1 MFHVTMKPLRRE
13 DLEKINLLDVA
24 PVRRT
29 ECEVVKGRLVIIRPK
44 PTRRGILA
52 ILHWAQYGMA
62 VPRIRLDDRGAFVWG
77 HLDGRRTVG
86 EIAQLAREHF
96 GESIEPAE
104 ERVGRLVLMF
114 RREDLVAF
122 PGLDREGEGGMG
134 KGER

>member
-13 DLEKINLLDVA
+13 DIEEINLLDIA
-24 PVRRT
+24 PVCLT
-29 ECEVVKGRLVIIRPK
+29 ECEEMKGQLVIIRPK
-44 PTRRGILA
+44 PKRRGILT
-52 ILHWAQYGMA
+52 ILHWLQYWMA
-62 VPRIRLDDRGAFVWG
+62 VPRIRLDDRGAFVWN

-86 EIAQLAREHF
+86 EIAQLARDRF

-122 PGLDREGEGGMG
+122 PGID
-134 KGER
+134 K

>member
-1 MFHVTMKPLRRE
+1 MFHVTMKALRRE
-13 DLEKINLLDVA
+13 DLEKINLLGIA

-29 ECEVVKGRLVIIRPK
+29 ECEEVKGRLVIFRPK

-52 ILHWAQYGMA
+52 LLHWVQYGMA
-62 VPRIRLDDRGAFVWG
+62 VPRIRLDDRGAFVWS
-77 HLDGRRTVG
+77 HLDGRRTVS
-86 EIAQLAREHF
+86 EIAQLARERF

-122 PGLDREGEGGMG
+122 PGVDSDGEGG
-134 KGER
+134 KGIGAR